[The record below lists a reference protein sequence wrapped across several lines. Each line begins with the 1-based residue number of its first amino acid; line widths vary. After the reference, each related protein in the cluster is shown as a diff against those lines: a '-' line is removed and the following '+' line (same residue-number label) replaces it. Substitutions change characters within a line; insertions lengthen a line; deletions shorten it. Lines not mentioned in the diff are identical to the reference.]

1 MTITSLVVPASLV
14 AVAVLLGT
22 KGWVTPWLA
31 AGGAFAVGSWF
42 GLSGRL
48 LLYTCITCYFLVDFT
63 RAPDD
68 VVGDS
73 LDAGQA
79 FANDSALKSST
90 ELVKRCLKRA
100 SLKPLFLIL
109 GFVVPLPNFGIQLR
123 GIAGLLVL
131 VIFVRIGLTTRQI
144 DPVSRN
150 RQFVCFVVQ
159 SLTLV
164 CAWTTHELLAGPNPL
179 LVLTMIAGM
188 AVPNILWPA
197 AKPNEEL
204 SETEIAIPWVVCT
217 GILCLLTPGLTA
229 SAGGMVF
236 LQRSIWRPTNLMLI
250 GVYIE
255 GWNVQQ
261 FCVGNAAAKTALA
274 DFINQHFEGA
284 LEDEFHLTLALMFC
298 IAMIG
303 LRMLCSPRF
312 CKIQPKTNNSHKLL
326 AIAIGQSLFA
336 GGFVWTLV
344 FCVVG
349 FLNTWIFRTLSPESD
364 DARAFAFLT
373 PLLV

>member
-1 MTITSLVVPASLV
+1 MLTSFVVPASLV
-14 AVAVLLGT
+14 VLSVLLGT

-31 AGGAFAVGSWF
+31 AGGAFAAGSWF
-42 GLSGRL
+42 GTPSHL

-79 FANDSALKSST
+79 FANDSALKNSI

-100 SLKPLFLIL
+100 WLKPLFLAI
-109 GFVVPLPNFGIQLR
+109 GFVVPLPDFGLQLR
-123 GIAGLLVL
+123 GIPGLLVL
-131 VIFVRIGLTTRQI
+131 TLFVRIGLTTREI
-144 DPVSRN
+144 SPASRN
-150 RQFVCFVVQ
+150 KQFVCFAVQ

-164 CAWTTHELLAGPNPL
+164 CAWAIHELVSGPNPL

-188 AVPNILWPA
+188 AVPSVFWPA

-204 SETEIAIPWVVCT
+204 SEAEIAIPWVVCT
-217 GILCLLTPGLTA
+217 GVLCLLTPGLTA
-229 SAGGMVF
+229 SAGGMMF
-236 LQRSIWRPTNLMLI
+236 LKRSIWRPTNLMLI
-250 GVYIE
+250 GAYIE
-255 GWNVQQ
+255 GWNLQELC
-261 FCVGNAAAKTALA
+261 FGGSNAKTALA
-274 DFINQHFEGA
+274 EFMNQHFTGA
-284 LEDEFHLTLALMFC
+284 LEDNFHLTLAVLAC
-298 IAMIG
+298 ICFTGIW
-303 LRMLCSPRF
+303 LLSDPRF
-312 CKIQPKTNNSHKLL
+312 CRTTPNTNNSHKLL

-336 GGFVWTLV
+336 GGVTWTFV

-349 FLNTWIFRTLSPESD
+349 FINTWVFRTLSPESD

-373 PLLV
+373 PLLI